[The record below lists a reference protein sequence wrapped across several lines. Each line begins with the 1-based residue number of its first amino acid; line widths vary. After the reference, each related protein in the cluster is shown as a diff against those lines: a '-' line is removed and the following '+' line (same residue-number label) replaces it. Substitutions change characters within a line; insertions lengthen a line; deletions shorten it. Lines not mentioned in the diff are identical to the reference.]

1 MKRIIIAI
9 ILAAVLAGATDA
21 AARWRRPVKPSTPAA
36 RASITA
42 QAAVAEDTV
51 VVDSGLITVA
61 GFEKTL
67 RSSRE
72 SMFVTNHTELPV
84 CALQLDITYKDMSG
98 RMLHKQSQWV
108 SADIPPGETRMVAVM
123 SFDRQN
129 LFYYHLSPLP
139 PRATRAT
146 PFKVW
151 VEVPRII
158 HSNSP
163 QQ

>member
-1 MKRIIIAI
+1 MRQLLIAI
-9 ILAAVLAGATDA
+9 ICASVLAAACDA
-21 AARWRRPVKPSTPAA
+21 AARWRRPVRPDAPAA
-36 RASITA
+36 RASKKTPSA
-42 QAAVAEDTV
+42 PEHDTV
-51 VVDSGLITVA
+51 DVDSGLITVA

-72 SMFVTNHTELPV
+72 SMFVTNHSALPV
-84 CALQLDITYKDMSG
+84 TALQLDITYKDMSG
-98 RMLHKQSQWV
+98 RMLHRQSQWV
-108 SADIPPGETRMVAVM
+108 SADIPPGETRMVAIA

-158 HSNSP
+158 HPNS
-163 QQ
+163 QQQ